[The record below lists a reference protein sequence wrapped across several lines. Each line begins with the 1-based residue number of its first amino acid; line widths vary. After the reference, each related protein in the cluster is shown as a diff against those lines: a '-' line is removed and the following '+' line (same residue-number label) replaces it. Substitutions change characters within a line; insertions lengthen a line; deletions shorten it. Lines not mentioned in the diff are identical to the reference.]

1 MVNHWTNTGLKATR
15 QINILTKDT
24 VRCISCVRV
33 SDIGK
38 DYKAALNGQPFY
50 LLLHFNYFTANMA
63 KIGINIATGSLQ
75 KEEIIVGIDL
85 GTTNSLVAIIHPETK
100 NAIVLKEHSN
110 SLQTGQ
116 GGSLVPSVIHFDEH
130 ANVTVGEAAKAF
142 LITEPQQ
149 TIFSAKR
156 LMGKSYR
163 DIKNHAS
170 FFSYKIIDDG
180 TESLVKVM
188 VGDKFYS
195 PIDLSALIL
204 KELKQRAEHILKTPV
219 NKAVIT
225 VPAYFND
232 AQRQATRD
240 AGKLAG
246 MDVLRII
253 NEPTAASLAYGIGLD
268 KNESKVIAV
277 YDLGGG
283 TFDISILRI
292 VGGVFEVLST
302 NGDTYLGGDD
312 FDNAIVKYW
321 SAAAGI
327 TDADL
332 AENKSLMQALRLKA
346 EAAKKYLSE
355 SDHYE
360 DELNGDKLSLDKKQ
374 FESLIQPFVDKTI
387 ACCKNALKDAS
398 LKVRDIETVVMVGG
412 STRVPLVKA
421 SVSKFF
427 NRPVNDS
434 VDPDEVVALGA
445 AIQADILAGN
455 NKEFLLLDITPLS
468 LGIET
473 AGGLMDVL
481 IPRNAKIPAKASR
494 QYTTQVDGQPGMRIS
509 VFQGERD
516 LVKDN
521 RMLAEFIL
529 KGIPGMPAGFAKVEV
544 SFLIN
549 ADGILTVT
557 AKELR
562 SGVEQSIEV
571 KPQYGLTDD
580 EVENMLM
587 DSITHAKDDIA
598 VRAITEARTE
608 GEQLLKTTE
617 RFLQK
622 NASQLAKDELL
633 QTANAMQALQLAIT
647 MDDKD
652 LIHKKIEELNDISR
666 PYAERLMDTAIAG
679 AMKGKAI

>member
-1 MVNHWTNTGLKATR
+1 
-15 QINILTKDT
+15 
-24 VRCISCVRV
+24 
-33 SDIGK
+33 
-38 DYKAALNGQPFY
+38 
-50 LLLHFNYFTANMA
+50 MA

-75 KEEIIVGIDL
+75 KEEMIVGIDL
-85 GTTNSLVAIIHPETK
+85 GTTNSLIAIIHPDTK
-100 NAIVLKEHSN
+100 NAIVLKEHN
-110 SLQTGQ
+110 SS
-116 GGSLVPSVIHFDEH
+116 SLVPSVIHFDEN
-130 ANVTVGEAAKAF
+130 ANVTVGDAAKEF
-142 LITEPQQ
+142 LITAPQQ

-156 LMGKSYR
+156 LMGKSYN
-163 DIKNHAS
+163 DVKNNAS
-170 FFSYKIIDDG
+170 LFSYKIIDDN
-180 TESLVKVM
+180 TESLVKVQ
-188 VGDKFYS
+188 VGNKFYS
-195 PIDLSALIL
+195 PIDLSSFIL

-246 MDVLRII
+246 IDVLRII

-268 KNESKVIAV
+268 KNESKLIAV

-312 FDNAIVKYW
+312 FDNAIVKHW
-321 SAAAGI
+321 ASDAGI
-327 TDADL
+327 TTDEL
-332 AENKSLMQALRLKA
+332 SQNKSLLQSLRLKA
-346 EAAKKYLSE
+346 EAAKKHLSFNDSFE
-355 SDHYE
+355 GE
-360 DELNGDKLSLDKKQ
+360 VNGDKVSLTREQ

-387 ACCKNALKDAS
+387 TSCRSALKDAG
-398 LKVRDIETVVMVGG
+398 LKTTDIETVVMVGG
-412 STRVPLVKA
+412 STRVPLVKE
-421 SVSKFF
+421 SVSSFF
-427 NRPVNDS
+427 GKPVNDS

-455 NKEFLLLDITPLS
+455 NKEFLLIDITPLS

-481 IPRNAKIPAKASR
+481 IPRNAKIPSKASR
-494 QYTTQVDGQPGMRIS
+494 QYTTQVDGQSGMRIS
-509 VFQGERD
+509 VYQGERD
-516 LVKDN
+516 MVKDN
-521 RMLAEFIL
+521 RMLAEFNL
-529 KGIPGMPAGFAKVEV
+529 TGIPGMPAGLAKVEV

-549 ADGILTVT
+549 ADGILTVA

-571 KPQYGLTDD
+571 KPQYGLTDA
-580 EVENMLM
+580 EVENMLL

-598 VRAITEARTE
+598 LRALTEARTE
-608 GEQLLKTTE
+608 AEQLLKTTE

-622 NASQLAKDELL
+622 NATLLVNDELL

-647 MDDKD
+647 MEDKD

-666 PYAERLMDTAIAG
+666 PYAERVMDTAIAV
-679 AMKGKAI
+679 AMKGKII